1 MSGKAL
7 TVFCRKNTCILI
19 FHRTS
24 KHEPLDPGTFISY
37 SATAIIVISGP
48 LSFIFNFFF
57 YIKEHHSRIFRGS
70 PAVCFISVWND
81 CAFSFIPFIIHVKLY
96 KILTFFRACVSFLN
110 LIFSPFWAT
119 RTSRYKGGR
128 FYGAIVCVAGPP
140 FPGVIFHSSDC
151 SVILSLSLFLR
162 LWFQRFLLTY
172 EGGLFYVFTNYT
184 TFKLQRVG
192 RLKFNRFLT
201 V

>member
-48 LSFIFNFFF
+48 LSFIFHFFF

-128 FYGAIVCVAGPP
+128 FYGTIVCLAGPP
-140 FPGVIFHSSDC
+140 FPGVIFHVLWLQCYTFSLPLPPPLVSTISS
-151 SVILSLSLFLR
+151 
-162 LWFQRFLLTY
+162 
-172 EGGLFYVFTNYT
+172 YV
-184 TFKLQRVG
+184 
-192 RLKFNRFLT
+192 
-201 V
+201 

>member
-24 KHEPLDPGTFISY
+24 KTRTF
-37 SATAIIVISGP
+37 GP
-48 LSFIFNFFF
+48 RHIYFLFRNGNNRDFWAPFFYFYFFF

-140 FPGVIFHSSDC
+140 FPGVIFHVLWLQCYTFSLPLPPPLVSTISSY
-151 SVILSLSLFLR
+151 VWRWLILR
-162 LWFQRFLLTY
+162 IH
-172 EGGLFYVFTNYT
+172 
-184 TFKLQRVG
+184 KLYDI
-192 RLKFNRFLT
+192 
-201 V
+201 

>member
-48 LSFIFNFFF
+48 LAFIFILFF

-119 RTSRYKGGR
+119 RTSRYKGCR

-140 FPGVIFHSSDC
+140 FPGVIFHVLWLQCYTFSLPLPPPLVSTISSY
-151 SVILSLSLFLR
+151 VWRWLILR
-162 LWFQRFLLTY
+162 IH
-172 EGGLFYVFTNYT
+172 
-184 TFKLQRVG
+184 KLYDI
-192 RLKFNRFLT
+192 
-201 V
+201 

>member
-119 RTSRYKGGR
+119 RTSSYKGGR
-128 FYGAIVCVAGPP
+128 FYGAIVCLAGPP
-140 FPGVIFHSSDC
+140 FPGVIFHVLWLQCYTFSLPLPPPLVSTISSY
-151 SVILSLSLFLR
+151 VWRWLILR
-162 LWFQRFLLTY
+162 IH
-172 EGGLFYVFTNYT
+172 
-184 TFKLQRVG
+184 KLYDI
-192 RLKFNRFLT
+192 
-201 V
+201 